1 MAYTV
6 KAYALEKINLAPE
19 DTTEEVL
26 QNVAVILSTP
36 KFFRS
41 VGAGLGAGA
50 TVFDKPIPAAQ
61 SILISEVLEAIEEF
75 EPRAE
80 VENVTFELG
89 DRPGTLIPIV
99 EVKIIDGD
107 E

>member
-1 MAYTV
+1 MCIRDRV
-6 KAYALEKINLAPE
+6 KAY
-19 DTTEEVL
+19 D
-26 QNVAVILSTP
+26 S
-36 KFFRS
+36 
-41 VGAGLGAGA
+41 AGA
-50 TVFDKPIPAAQ
+50 ESAYKTSATRTVINHTPVSYTHLDVSKSQ
-61 SILISEVLEAIEEF
+61 EVLEAIEEF

>member
-36 KFFRS
+36 KFS
-41 VGAGLGAGA
+41 VPLERGLGLAQR
-50 TVFDKPIPAAQ
+50 FLDKPISAAQ

>member
-36 KFFRS
+36 KFS
-41 VGAGLGAGA
+41 VPLERGLGLAQR
-50 TVFDKPIPAAQ
+50 FRDKPIPAAQ
-61 SILISEVLEAIEEF
+61 SILISEALEAIEEF

>member
-36 KFFRS
+36 KFS
-41 VGAGLGAGA
+41 VRAGLGAGA
-50 TVFDKPIPAAQ
+50 TV
-61 SILISEVLEAIEEF
+61 S
-75 EPRAE
+75 
-80 VENVTFELG
+80 
-89 DRPGTLIPIV
+89 
-99 EVKIIDGD
+99 
-107 E
+107 

>member
-36 KFFRS
+36 KFS
-41 VGAGLGAGA
+41 VPLERGLGLAQR
-50 TVFDKPIPAAQ
+50 FLDKPISAAQ

-89 DRPGTLIPIV
+89 ERPGTLIPIV

>member
-1 MAYTV
+1 MKDCTNGGCQCTPNQSISCTV
-6 KAYALEKINLAPE
+6 NNCAHHCQDSNYCGLTSI
-19 DTTEEVL
+19 
-26 QNVAVILSTP
+26 
-36 KFFRS
+36 R
-41 VGAGLGAGA
+41 VGTHEA
-50 TVFDKPIPAAQ
+50 KPIPAAQ

-89 DRPGTLIPIV
+89 ERPGTLIPIV